1 MNDYQ
6 NGYSVFDR
14 LSVTETQSSAGKRHN
29 SPKGKSAFPAFS
41 GYAIRSSRSP
51 SNASVAARSIQP
63 STSSS
68 SHLVSPKIFD
78 RLASTETYAS
88 AQMKGK
94 IAAQPA
100 RSRSAS
106 APRTTK
112 TSSAFFARMAYTETF
127 ASAQMK
133 GLIDTTS
140 KKNDGRPSSRG
151 RSSAGR
157 SVRSEAKG
165 TSFWD
170 RMSKTETFASA
181 TMKGIYNSNQRTST
195 PTVSPKHYASGRSS
209 PSARSTS
216 SRTSRNG
223 KEYTTS
229 SFFDRL
235 SKMET
240 LSSLQKKKDLADAA
254 RSYHSSSPN
263 SFSKKKP
270 MFLGSRGASSGFG
283 SSSTSSAPSTT
294 KKYVSPS
301 NRSVGSMRSATSA
314 RTTARS
320 VATTKSATTARSIGT
335 LGTSTVRSNI
345 SNKSSRSSNSSSNT
359 LRTTHTAA
367 RKITPSASQRRG
379 LPPSSSSVL
388 SRLGFP
394 PPSPKSRSPNTTS
407 KRSIQ
412 TSRASSSSPQPIYS
426 KTSPIPVSSTT
437 NLHRPKPK
445 PRPKP
450 QPTRSK
456 VSAPRS
462 APVPTP
468 VPTPELPPQAPPR
481 PVLKFDDDDE
491 LSFGSEDSDEASLGP
506 ASVKAPQDGGSVTSK
521 SIASRKSAATT
532 AASDSILGAAALGAA
547 ASLTIGTGVRRGE
560 EEVSVHGDIDDHDTY
575 MEKSFATAVEEGSG
589 KAVEAHKEFIQE
601 TETDDFLDEFEDAF
615 PAVSAEAE
623 EEERSEHYEEEVD
636 NSEGEEEVDDFLDD
650 LDDENEPET
659 HEEPEEEEVKEEL
672 AARVPLVPL
681 VHESDDELSF
691 GSDDGDDD
699 WLGEG
704 TNKEDNEAVN
714 GEGKEEKDPME
725 EAVEAEQ
732 EPDVDDLDEVGGVID
747 SNSESSDTDPK
758 ENTANDDGEADIPME
773 DEHTIES
780 EHSNE
785 SEVDV
790 PMDDVE
796 SKHSDESMS
805 EEEIPEDDGDEAP
818 EEAESDSDH
827 IDYDD
832 EEYDEEPQIVEE
844 EYDEQEDLDHMDSL
858 DLVLDAT
865 NSNEAGHDHEV
876 EVIDVEDE
884 FDAGIVEHSVCKYK
898 ILKSEK
904 YHPEYGLEEVHP
916 DDLYLKETLQCFEDG
931 DISNEEIAVLII
943 EALFEKDFENGDHWE
958 IDAGT
963 AREMEEDEGGGGD
976 LEDRAFVVKRQAR
989 LDWNDLYSVAAAK
1002 GTIIIDPEKNEIRV
1016 ENYSYFVAG

>member
-1 MNDYQ
+1 
-6 NGYSVFDR
+6 
-14 LSVTETQSSAGKRHN
+14 
-29 SPKGKSAFPAFS
+29 
-41 GYAIRSSRSP
+41 
-51 SNASVAARSIQP
+51 VA
-63 STSSS
+63 
-68 SHLVSPKIFD
+68 
-78 RLASTETYAS
+78 
-88 AQMKGK
+88 
-94 IAAQPA
+94 
-100 RSRSAS
+100 
-106 APRTTK
+106 
-112 TSSAFFARMAYTETF
+112 
-127 ASAQMK
+127 
-133 GLIDTTS
+133 
-140 KKNDGRPSSRG
+140 
-151 RSSAGR
+151 
-157 SVRSEAKG
+157 
-165 TSFWD
+165 
-170 RMSKTETFASA
+170 
-181 TMKGIYNSNQRTST
+181 
-195 PTVSPKHYASGRSS
+195 
-209 PSARSTS
+209 
-216 SRTSRNG
+216 
-223 KEYTTS
+223 
-229 SFFDRL
+229 
-235 SKMET
+235 
-240 LSSLQKKKDLADAA
+240 
-254 RSYHSSSPN
+254 
-263 SFSKKKP
+263 
-270 MFLGSRGASSGFG
+270 
-283 SSSTSSAPSTT
+283 
-294 KKYVSPS
+294 
-301 NRSVGSMRSATSA
+301 
-314 RTTARS
+314 
-320 VATTKSATTARSIGT
+320 
-335 LGTSTVRSNI
+335 
-345 SNKSSRSSNSSSNT
+345 
-359 LRTTHTAA
+359 
-367 RKITPSASQRRG
+367 
-379 LPPSSSSVL
+379 
-388 SRLGFP
+388 
-394 PPSPKSRSPNTTS
+394 
-407 KRSIQ
+407 
-412 TSRASSSSPQPIYS
+412 
-426 KTSPIPVSSTT
+426 
-437 NLHRPKPK
+437 
-445 PRPKP
+445 
-450 QPTRSK
+450 
-456 VSAPRS
+456 
-462 APVPTP
+462 
-468 VPTPELPPQAPPR
+468 
-481 PVLKFDDDDE
+481 
-491 LSFGSEDSDEASLGP
+491 
-506 ASVKAPQDGGSVTSK
+506 SK
-521 SIASRKSAATT
+521 SIASRKSAATN
-532 AASDSILGAAALGAA
+532 AASDSTRGAAALGAA
-547 ASLTIGTGVRRGE
+547 ASLTIGTGDRRGE
-560 EEVSVHGDIDDHDTY
+560 EEVSVYGDMNDHDTY
-575 MEKSFATAVEEGSG
+575 MEKSFATVEEESG
-589 KAVEAHKEFIQE
+589 KAVEAHNEFIQE
-601 TETDDFLDEFEDAF
+601 TETDDFLDEFEDAS

-623 EEERSEHYEEEVD
+623 EEERSEHYEEEID

-704 TNKEDNEAVN
+704 TDKKDNDAVN
-714 GEGKEEKDPME
+714 GEGKEGKDPME

-732 EPDVDDLDEVGGVID
+732 EPDVDDLDELGGVID

-884 FDAGIVEHSVCKYK
+884 FDEGIVEHSVCKYK

-904 YHPEYGLEEVHP
+904 YHPEFGLEEVHP